1 MSVALDYGVPTNR
14 SGLNIHFGVERGFF
28 AEENIDLTVRVIY
41 GGPEI
46 AAAYDSG
53 DLKIGELGTPPGV
66 TAIGHGKR
74 FKIIGSGFQRG
85 VGLFFLAGKGISDWN
100 DLRAK
105 TVGAL
110 SIGSCSYWY
119 LRELLTQH
127 DIDPDRDLT
136 IRGLGP
142 DYPRQLELFAK
153 DEIVGL
159 LSPEPNGALGEA
171 DGVLSN
177 WGDVL
182 SLADVPKLQWII
194 QVANQDF
201 LRSEPEVVRRVL
213 RAAQRAT
220 RYLGEHPDELIAYTA
235 QFYGIPHRVAA
246 VAVRRELPFL
256 HFDGQLDHAGLE
268 QAIALQHRLGA
279 IGDRLPAQHFV
290 ADGFQP
296 APASRIAEATK

>member
-1 MSVALDYGVPTNR
+1 MTIALEYGVPTHR
-14 SGLNIHFGVERGFF
+14 SGLNIRFGVERGFF
-28 AEENIDLTVRVIY
+28 AQEGIALSVRVIY

-53 DLKIGELGTPPGV
+53 VLKIGELGTPPGI
-66 TAIGHGKR
+66 TAIGQGKR
-74 FKIIGSGFQRG
+74 FKIVGGGFQRG
-85 VGLFFLAGKGISDWN
+85 VGLFFLAGNNVSDWS
-100 DLRAK
+100 DLRGK

-127 DIDPDRDLT
+127 GLDPDREVT

-142 DYPRQLELFAK
+142 DYPRQLELFEK
-153 DEIVGL
+153 SEIAGL

-171 DGVLSN
+171 TGVLSS

-194 QVANQDF
+194 QVANEDF
-201 LRSEPEVVRRVL
+201 LRTEPELVRRVF
-213 RAAQRAT
+213 RAAQRTT

-235 QFYGIPHRVAA
+235 KFYDIPHEVA
-246 VAVRRELPFL
+246 VTAVRRELPFL
-256 HFDGQLDHAGLE
+256 DFDGQLDTAGLE

-279 IGDRLPAQHFV
+279 IQTLQPLDYFV
-290 ADGFQP
+290 AGGFQP
-296 APASRIAEATK
+296 VPAGQITEIAK